1 MIFRYVL
8 IILSMIIQSCSK
20 EKTAQEKVT
29 VCDSEVIISASDYE
43 NAPADELKI
52 NSIEID
58 NDCLIINF
66 SSSGCNGDSWEVLLI
81 DSDIILESFP
91 PQRHLRLSLKN
102 EELCAAYITKQ
113 NTFAIADLRVSGNSI
128 MLHLTNSEQSLLY
141 EY

>member
-20 EKTAQEKVT
+20 EKTAQEKAT